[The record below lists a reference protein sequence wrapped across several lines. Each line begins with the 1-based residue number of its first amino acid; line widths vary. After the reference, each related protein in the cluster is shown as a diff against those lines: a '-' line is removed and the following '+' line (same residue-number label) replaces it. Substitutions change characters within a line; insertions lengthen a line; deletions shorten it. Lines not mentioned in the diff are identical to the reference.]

1 MSSSSRS
8 DTRADG
14 VGLVE
19 DRVSRM
25 LPSVLMNF
33 NKCWG
38 VRLGPKPIVISTRR
52 SNVVQWLLT
61 FRLGWKDEKVIIS
74 SLAKLEQR
82 QTITLWR
89 FKCNIKAPTY
99 NHPKV
104 S

>member
-1 MSSSSRS
+1 MSSSRRS

-14 VGLVE
+14 VGL
-19 DRVSRM
+19 DADKVSRM

-33 NKCWG
+33 NKAWG
-38 VRLGPKPIVISTRR
+38 VRLGPRPVIISTWR
-52 SNVVQWLLT
+52 SNVAQWLLT
-61 FRLGWKDEKVIIS
+61 FRFGWEDEEVIIS

-89 FKCNIKAPTY
+89 FKCDIKAPAY
-99 NHPKV
+99 SHPKV